1 MQLKF
6 SSQNITQYQSIKTV
20 FHFRRR
26 KPTGS
31 ESPKVEKSPKN
42 NPKPDEA
49 EYEPKQ
55 LNGTIKQA
63 SDNANLDSNY
73 NNMKEGCKNEY
84 ETPLKVPPEEIKEET
99 KKVIHER
106 R

>member
-6 SSQNITQYQSIKTV
+6 SSWKVISFCKTM
-20 FHFRRR
+20 FYFRRR

-31 ESPKVEKSPKN
+31 ESPKIEKSPKN

-49 EYEPKQ
+49 EYDQKQ
-55 LNGTIKQA
+55 LNGTIKQP

-73 NNMKEGCKNEY
+73 NNMKEGCKNGY
-84 ETPLKVPPEEIKEET
+84 ETPPKVPQEEKKEET
-99 KKVIHER
+99 KNVIHER